1 MAQELVLLTP
11 EKTIVS
17 FRIAGLG
24 SRAVAHLV
32 DLILWA
38 LVLFTL
44 TFLISFLSVFDYIV
58 GSLAGAFLMMLP
70 ILGTF
75 LFFILFE
82 GLWNGQ
88 TVGKK
93 MMGIRVRKLDGTG
106 ITFGNA
112 LARNLLRPADFFP
125 GTYFIGM
132 LSMVTSPTSQRLG
145 DMVAGTIV
153 VYDKRPEATF
163 RVAPHAINEHPL
175 EAVVGDLRGMTRA
188 EYDALRLFCDRY
200 PELPLRAQMQ
210 FMDEVW
216 IPIALKLGIE
226 RPPNIHPL
234 YFAEAVVMKYGRIHG
249 LL

>member
-24 SRAVAHLV
+24 SRAAAHLV
-32 DLILWA
+32 DLVLWF
-38 LVLFTL
+38 LVLFIL
-44 TFLISFLSVFDYIV
+44 SILVSMFSVFSYLAA
-58 GSLAGAFLMMLP
+58 SLAPALLMMLP

-106 ITFGNA
+106 ITFGSA
-112 LARNLLRPADFFP
+112 LARNLLRPADLFP
-125 GTYFIGM
+125 GTYFVGM
-132 LSMVTSPTSQRLG
+132 LSIVTSPTSQRLG
-145 DMVAGTIV
+145 DMIAGTIV
-153 VYDKRPEATF
+153 VYDKRPEPVF
-163 RVAPHAINEHPL
+163 RVAPHSVNEHPL
-175 EAVVGDLRGMTRA
+175 EAAIGDLRGMTRA

-200 PELPLRAQMQ
+200 PELPSRAQKQ

-216 IPIALKLGIE
+216 TPIALKLGIE

-249 LL
+249 ML